1 MTGTLYSAPLV
12 DLSRT
17 PVSTAE
23 VLLDLAPEI
32 AADPVPGRHSVTLT
46 TVPVHRSRPWWTAV
60 FAAVLARHTGR
71 DTIALLA
78 PEGCLVLKP
87 TSDVIF
93 ADLCESAEVGW
104 SQANPLAVHLDDI
117 RSRRSATT
125 ASVALT
131 ELDVAPADLW
141 LVVDSTE
148 VRLITP
154 GTWTLAA
161 AHQLAGT
168 LAVSARAVDVD
179 PTMMVADLPLID
191 DAWHR
196 QITEWNDTAVEWPAG
211 SYLELLAS
219 HASTSP
225 DTAAV
230 VQGGRTISFADF
242 DLNTTQLA
250 HRLRRIGVAAGD
262 RVGLLCPRSA
272 DYVLAAIGIL
282 KAGAT
287 IVPLDPVNPDQR
299 LSFMAEDAGVHVVL
313 TTAGLRER
321 APAGTEAGVVAD
333 LIGGTGHSE
342 PLALQ
347 VSDDA
352 VSHIIYTSGSTGVPK
367 GVRERLGAARNL
379 VHWTG
384 RAYGVRPGDRASW
397 LSTPGFAVQIMEWMP
412 YLALGATICVPD
424 AAQAQTPDQIRDW
437 LVSERVTHAMLVA
450 ALAERAW
457 ALPWPAD
464 TALRVMVTTAERVH
478 SWPPT
483 DTPFRVAMTY
493 GTTETTNALSCL
505 DLGVGIDL
513 TSAATSAIVRATRPV
528 PVGRPIANVR
538 AYLLDDRGR
547 PVPPGVVGSLH
558 IGGAGLAHGYLD
570 RPELTAQ
577 RFRRRPLPDDDT
589 VFYASGDLGRY
600 RTDGAIELLGRDD
613 AQVKV
618 RGFRVEL
625 GEVETAVAAL
635 ADVGEAVVTA
645 FEATPGDV
653 WLVAY
658 TTPSNPG
665 QPIGPAALRA
675 ELSGRLPF
683 YMVPTVIV
691 PMVTIPRLPNG
702 KIDLRSLPDPEA
714 AMRSTDTG
722 GYTAP
727 ADEVEVALVRTWSR
741 LFSGRTVGTSDNFFD
756 LGGHSLLAFR
766 LLDAVR
772 TEFGA
777 ELSMSDLYE
786 QPTIA
791 EFARVVVECRDV
803 GGRFAELPPITTDPA
818 HQHEPFP
825 LTESQQALWIGRGS
839 MVELGNVGCHG
850 YFEWESPDLDL
861 DRFFTAWRRVVDR
874 HGALRTVV
882 LPDGTQQVLAE
893 LPPWQPSVVDLRI
906 ASADEAEQALL
917 AVRTEMA
924 HHVLDE
930 AAWPPFDLRAARLP
944 GGAGAAEPVR
954 LQLALDFLAA
964 DAWSYFQVL
973 IPDLVRYYEEP
984 SVQLPPLELTFRDY
998 VLGVR
1003 SSLSDSDLYR
1013 RSRWYWSDRLDTLP
1027 VAPALPKR
1035 PADQPEIAVRF
1046 DRRSTRI
1053 TADQWQQ
1060 VCAQAAQVGVTPAA
1074 LLAAAYAEI
1083 LGEWCSEQRF
1093 CLNFPLFNR
1102 LPLHP
1107 QTSQIIG
1114 DTTTTMLLQVDGDG
1128 DTFADRVLA
1137 LQRQLWTDL
1146 EHRYFSGIEVL
1157 RELTRRRGALAP
1169 AMPVI
1174 MTSLV
1179 GQPPTKQDTAIGTPV
1194 YAISQTPQV
1203 SLDFQVFDADGGI
1216 RFNWDFI
1223 PAVFPDGCVEAMFDS
1238 FCDLLSRLATPTG
1251 WQTDVFGY
1259 GPEAER
1265 CRWQRLAPRPPEAA
1279 GDDRI
1284 GDSWERYWSS
1294 IDATGRGG
1302 DVLWDADSDDEMEWL
1317 LERAAAH
1324 FDPGLPVVD
1333 LGCGNGRYSRVLAA
1347 RFPEVVG
1354 VDVSASAI
1362 AMAIAESTGV
1372 AGVRFEVLDAA
1383 ADGAIDALATRLGP
1397 SNVFVRGVL
1406 HVLDDAAR
1414 TGVADT
1420 LQTLL
1425 ADGPGAGLILEPAYA
1440 DSSFG
1445 YIGFVG
1451 GAKGRAVELVR
1462 PLEAAG
1468 VRHSSR
1474 FGDDELGRFFPS
1486 PSWSHLESADVAMH
1500 AVDPQSDQS
1509 TLRLPGYYAAV
1520 RRQRGSRAKDQL

>member
-1 MTGTLYSAPLV
+1 MTGTLYFPPPLE
-12 DLSRT
+12 LSRT
-17 PVSTAE
+17 PVSPAAM
-23 VLLDLAPEI
+23 LLDLAPEL
-32 AADPVPGRHSVTLT
+32 AADPAAAPHSVILEG
-46 TVPVHRSRPWWTAV
+46 VPAHRSQPWWTAV

-78 PEGCLVLKP
+78 PDGHVVFDP
-87 TSDVIF
+87 AADVVF
-93 ADLCESAEVGW
+93 ADLCLAAEAQWGCGRSARADLPDVV
-104 SQANPLAVHLDDI
+104 A
-117 RSRRSATT
+117 RRNATT
-125 ASVALT
+125 ASVALADPDLVSADLRLIVEDT
-131 ELDVAPADLW
+131 SVRLVAPA
-141 LVVDSTE
+141 S
-148 VRLITP
+148 
-154 GTWTLAA
+154 WTLAA
-161 AHQLAGT
+161 AQQLAGA
-168 LAVSARAVDVD
+168 LAVSSRAVDLD
-179 PTMMVADLPLID
+179 STMTVADMPLID
-191 DAWHR
+191 DLWQQRIAA
-196 QITEWNDTAVEWPAG
+196 WNDTGIEWPAT
-211 SYLELLAS
+211 SYLELLAAQS
-219 HASTSP
+219 S
-225 DTAAV
+225 AAPADPAV
-230 VQGGRTISFADF
+230 IQGDRTISFADF
-242 DLNTTQLA
+242 DLGTNQLA
-250 HRLRRIGVAAGD
+250 HRLHQAGVARAD
-262 RVGLLCPRSA
+262 RVGLLCPRGT

-287 IVPLDPVNPDQR
+287 IVPLDPVNPDRR
-299 LSFMAEDAGVHVVL
+299 LAFMVEDAGIQVVL
-313 TTAGLRER
+313 TTASLRER
-321 APAGTEAGVVAD
+321 SPAGTEALIVAD
-333 LIGGTGHSE
+333 LIGGPDDAS
-342 PLALQ
+342 PLPAGL
-347 VSDDA
+347 SDDA
-352 VSHIIYTSGSTGVPK
+352 VSHVIYTSGSTGVPK
-367 GVRERLGAARNL
+367 GVLERLGAVRNL

-412 YLALGATICVPD
+412 YLALGATICIPD

-437 LVSERVTHAMLVA
+437 LVAEQVTHAMLVA

-457 ALPWPAD
+457 ALPWPAE

-478 SWPPT
+478 SWPPV

-505 DLGVGIDL
+505 DLGVGTDL
-513 TSAATSAIVRATRPV
+513 TSAATPAIVRGTRPV

-558 IGGAGLAHGYLD
+558 IAGAGLAHGYLD
-570 RPELTAQ
+570 RPDLTAQ
-577 RFRRRPLPDDDT
+577 RFRPSPLPDDDT

-600 RTDGAIELLGRDD
+600 RADGAIELLGRDD

-635 ADVGEAVVTA
+635 VDVGEAVVTA
-645 FEATPGDV
+645 HEASPGDI

-658 TTPSNPG
+658 TTPANPERTVD
-665 QPIGPAALRA
+665 PATLRA
-675 ELSGRLPF
+675 ELSDRVPF
-683 YMVPTVIV
+683 YMVPTIV
-691 PMVTIPRLPNG
+691 VPLATIPRLPNG
-702 KIDLRSLPDPEA
+702 KTDLRALPDPEA
-714 AMRSTDTG
+714 VMRSSDTG

-727 ADEVEVALVRTWSR
+727 TDEVEVSLANTWSR
-741 LFSGRTVGTSDNFFD
+741 LFSGRTVGTTDNFFD

-772 TEFGA
+772 TEFGV

-786 QPTIA
+786 QPTIG
-791 EFARVVVECRDV
+791 EFARVVVQGRGG
-803 GGRFAELPPITTDPA
+803 GGRFADLPPITTDPA
-818 HQHEPFP
+818 NRHQPFP

-839 MVELGNVGCHG
+839 LVELGNVGCHG

-861 DRFFTAWRRVVDR
+861 ARFFTAWDRVVAR
-874 HGALRTVV
+874 HDALRTVV

-893 LPPWQPSVVDLRI
+893 LPPWQPTVVDLRT
-906 ASADEAEQALL
+906 ANAADAEEALL
-917 AVRTEMA
+917 AIRAEMA

-944 GGAGAAEPVR
+944 AGTAAAVPVR

-973 IPDLVRYYEEP
+973 IPDLVRLYEDP
-984 SVQLPPLELTFRDY
+984 SVRLPSLELTFRDY

-1003 SSLSDSDLYR
+1003 SSLTDSDLYR
-1013 RSRWYWSDRLDTLP
+1013 RSRWYWTDRLDTLP
-1027 VAPALPKR
+1027 AAPAMPER
-1035 PADQPEIAVRF
+1035 PAEQPDVAVRF
-1046 DRRSTRI
+1046 ERRSARI
-1053 TADQWQQ
+1053 TADRWQQ
-1060 VCAQAAQVGVTPAA
+1060 VCGQAARVGVTPAA
-1074 LLAAAYAEI
+1074 VLAAAYAEV
-1083 LGEWCSEQRF
+1083 LGEWCTEQRF

-1146 EHRYFSGIEVL
+1146 EHRYFSGVEVL

-1174 MTSLV
+1174 MTCLV

-1203 SLDFQVFDADGGI
+1203 SLDFQVFDADDGI

-1223 PAVFPDGCVEAMFDS
+1223 PAVFPDNCAETMFVA
-1238 FCDLLSRLATPTG
+1238 FCDLLDRLATPAS
-1251 WQTDVFGY
+1251 WEIEVFGY
-1259 GPEAER
+1259 GPEADR
-1265 CRWQRLAPRPPEAA
+1265 CLSQRRQPLSPVA

-1284 GDSWERYWSS
+1284 GASWERYWSS

-1302 DVLWDADSDDEMEWL
+1302 DVLWDADSDDEMDWL
-1317 LERAAAH
+1317 LERATAH
-1324 FDPGLPVVD
+1324 FDPALPVVD
-1333 LGCGNGRYSRVLAA
+1333 LGCGNGRYSRVLAT
-1347 RFPEVVG
+1347 RFPTVIG

-1362 AMAIAESTGV
+1362 AMAEAESAGV

-1383 ADGAIDALATRLGP
+1383 ADGAVDALAARLGP
-1397 SNVFVRGVL
+1397 ANVFIRGVL
-1406 HVLDDAAR
+1406 HVLDDTAR
-1414 TGVADT
+1414 SGVADT
-1420 LQTLL
+1420 LRTLL
-1425 ADGPGAGLILEPAYA
+1425 ADGAGAGLILEPAYA

-1445 YIGFVG
+1445 YVGFVG

-1474 FGDDELGRFFPS
+1474 FGDEELSRFFPAAG
-1486 PSWSHLESADVAMH
+1486 WAHLESADVAMH

-1520 RRQRGSRAKDQL
+1520 RRQPGAPAQDQL